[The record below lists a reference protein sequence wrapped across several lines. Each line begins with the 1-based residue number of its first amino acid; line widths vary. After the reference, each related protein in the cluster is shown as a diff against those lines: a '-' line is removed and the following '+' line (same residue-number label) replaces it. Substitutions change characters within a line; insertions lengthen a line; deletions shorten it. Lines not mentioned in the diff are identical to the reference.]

1 MSATNKDTMFVNQQK
16 CLISH
21 VIEFSRLKNGLR
33 AHLDFNVDFNTRL
46 TACLC
51 KNLLGRLYR

>member
-21 VIEFSRLKNGLR
+21 VIEFSRQKM
-33 AHLDFNVDFNTRL
+33 A
-46 TACLC
+46 
-51 KNLLGRLYR
+51 